1 MANISKYKTTIN
13 GVSTV
18 YDIKDSNAIPKSGG
32 NVVTGNIG
40 PTTSGT
46 ISLGDSSH
54 KWSKINGVDP
64 GALGM
69 PSDNKVE
76 ITSLFNSNNEW
87 TATANGWVATRCN
100 YPIKLINK
108 TLSTDESVT
117 STMLGTFNKG
127 DVGFGYAGA
136 HVSDSNT
143 LNNRFMIP
151 VRKND
156 VISISTNSNATW
168 KAFFIPCKGNI

>member
-46 ISLGDSSH
+46 ISLGDSTH

-69 PSDNKVE
+69 PSDGSD
-76 ITSLFNSNNEW
+76 ITSLFDSNNEW
-87 TATANGWVATRCN
+87 TATADGHIIESGTRVGLR
-100 YPIKLINK
+100 LINK
-108 TLSTDESVT
+108 TLSNDEDIGNGIFPTANASYIY
-117 STMLGTFNKG
+117 GAFAYIICRKG
-127 DVGFGYAGA
+127 DKIF
-136 HVSDSNT
+136 SPNFNT
-143 LNNRFMIP
+143 SGTKKI
-151 VRKND
+151 
-156 VISISTNSNATW
+156 
-168 KAFFIPCKGNI
+168 FFFPCIGNV